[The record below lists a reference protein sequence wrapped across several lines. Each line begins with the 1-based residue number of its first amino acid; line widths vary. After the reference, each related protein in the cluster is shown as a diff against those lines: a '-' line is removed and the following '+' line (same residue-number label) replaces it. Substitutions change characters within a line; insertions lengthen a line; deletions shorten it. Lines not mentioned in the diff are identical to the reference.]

1 MRSEKAY
8 NAEEEHRRNKRGKE
22 QGEKNEEKSH
32 AEQLWLEYCSKRK
45 KQYAACKEYGQRS
58 LALDTNTT
66 GGMTRRC
73 SGPLKPEARARFP
86 AAKIRDQLQA
96 LSFKNR
102 TASPT
107 MSARLLRRPAGQL
120 LARSH
125 ASPNA
130 SGVRPPTRAFHASA
144 PRQDPVL
151 DAILYLPHEMMTL
164 IHSQVPWYAAIPASA
179 FLLRAALVTSF
190 GTWARSL
197 MARYIGL
204 QPLRQALAYQ
214 KRDEVMKSM
223 YKAGGV
229 RTPKEATR
237 RTMQG
242 VKVAVRE
249 LDSRW
254 KVTLKGQIG
263 WTLVQIPIF
272 FTMAEVIRKMC
283 GARDGL
289 LALTTS
295 SIKGIKDKIT
305 GGAAATTDAPAV
317 TDAAA
322 VPDAAWTPDA
332 LSVASAYNNTTSAAN
347 VDDLAAIST
356 SPFFEP
362 SLANEGM
369 LWFTDLTMPDPFLPF
384 IVSGLMF
391 SNIYFTKNAPTDTR
405 NWSNAVR
412 RVLLGV
418 SLLIGPLCQNLPAG
432 LMLYWAGSTSSVM
445 FWNKWLDWKYP
456 APRDFTACKRPL
468 QIPPTIRTKAQIKR
482 I

>member
-1 MRSEKAY
+1 
-8 NAEEEHRRNKRGKE
+8 
-22 QGEKNEEKSH
+22 
-32 AEQLWLEYCSKRK
+32 
-45 KQYAACKEYGQRS
+45 
-58 LALDTNTT
+58 
-66 GGMTRRC
+66 
-73 SGPLKPEARARFP
+73 
-86 AAKIRDQLQA
+86 
-96 LSFKNR
+96 
-102 TASPT
+102 
-107 MSARLLRRPAGQL
+107 
-120 LARSH
+120 
-125 ASPNA
+125 
-130 SGVRPPTRAFHASA
+130 
-144 PRQDPVL
+144 
-151 DAILYLPHEMMTL
+151 
-164 IHSQVPWYAAIPASA
+164 
-179 FLLRAALVTSF
+179 
-190 GTWARSL
+190 

-214 KRDEVMKSM
+214 KRDEAMKSM
-223 YKAGGV
+223 FKAGGV

-242 VKVAVRE
+242 VKQAVRE

-263 WTLVQIPIF
+263 WTLIQIPIF

-295 SIKGIKDKIT
+295 SLKGIKEKLT
-305 GGAAATTDAPAV
+305 GQTATTTDAS
-317 TDAAA
+317 TGIDAM
-322 VPDAAWTPDA
+322 DASDASWSPDA
-332 LSVASAYNNTTSAAN
+332 LSVASAYNDTASAAN
-347 VDDLAAIST
+347 VDGLANLAT

-362 SLANEGM
+362 SLATEGM

-391 SNIYFTKNAPTDTR
+391 SNIYFTKNAPTDER
-405 NWSNAVR
+405 NWSNALR

-468 QIPPTIRTKAQIKR
+468 QMPPTMKTKLPIKR

>member
-1 MRSEKAY
+1 
-8 NAEEEHRRNKRGKE
+8 
-22 QGEKNEEKSH
+22 
-32 AEQLWLEYCSKRK
+32 
-45 KQYAACKEYGQRS
+45 
-58 LALDTNTT
+58 
-66 GGMTRRC
+66 MT
-73 SGPLKPEARARFP
+73 S
-86 AAKIRDQLQA
+86 
-96 LSFKNR
+96 
-102 TASPT
+102 
-107 MSARLLRRPAGQL
+107 RLLLRPARQL

-125 ASPNA
+125 AA
-130 SGVRPPTRAFHASA
+130 SSVSTFRTPTRAFHASA

-151 DAILYLPHEMMTL
+151 DAILYLPHEMITL
-164 IHSQVPWYAAIPASA
+164 IHAQVPWYAAIPASA

-204 QPLRQALAYQ
+204 QPLRQALAHQ

-229 RTPKEATR
+229 RTPKEATK
-237 RTMQG
+237 RTIQG
-242 VKVAVRE
+242 VKQSVRE

-263 WTLVQIPIF
+263 WTLIQIPIF

-295 SIKGIKDKIT
+295 SLKGIKEKLT
-305 GGAAATTDAPAV
+305 GQTATTVDASTGIDVMDTSNAS
-317 TDAAA
+317 
-322 VPDAAWTPDA
+322 WSPDA
-332 LSVASAYNNTTSAAN
+332 LSVASAYNDTTSAAN
-347 VDDLAAIST
+347 VDGLANLAT

-362 SLANEGM
+362 SLATEGM

-391 SNIYFTKNAPTDTR
+391 SNIYFTKNAPTDER
-405 NWSNAVR
+405 NWSNALR

-468 QIPPTIRTKAQIKR
+468 QMPPTMKTKSPIKR